1 MDSNLFSLY
10 QKRRHSGAC
19 KPFQV
24 RLTASIAVGHAT
36 DREHVQVAFQQSKGR
51 SESKDGIGSTP
62 MPATQP
68 HPLVM
73 VGHNVNK
80 QRNHIMNENK
90 PKVAKWVLCVDID
103 PDNNPESDPM
113 FVAALDM
120 PLDGGLISVT
130 LPGNKLGKAT
140 ALAARTACQAV
151 DKALKRHLERG
162 GDSDTPEMLTGLA
175 IDPMGDIR
183 DGRP

>member
-1 MDSNLFSLY
+1 
-10 QKRRHSGAC
+10 
-19 KPFQV
+19 
-24 RLTASIAVGHAT
+24 
-36 DREHVQVAFQQSKGR
+36 
-51 SESKDGIGSTP
+51 
-62 MPATQP
+62 
-68 HPLVM
+68 M

-90 PKVAKWVLCVDID
+90 PKVATWVLCVDID
-103 PDNNPESDPM
+103 PDNNPEYDPM

-120 PLDGGLISVT
+120 PLDGGLIGVT
-130 LPGNKLGKAT
+130 LPGNRLGKAT
-140 ALAARTACQAV
+140 ALAARTACQAI

-162 GDSDTPEMLTGLA
+162 GDSDTTEMLYGLH